1 MTGYTKV
8 AWPDLA
14 GIGYGTSRVY
24 SGPLG
29 CRHLAFVINR
39 QPPGVSAQYH
49 AHAVADEIYVLFSGR
64 GIVEVEGDT
73 VELAPLEAIRISAG
87 LGHVNRN
94 PSPDTEAVW
103 LVIGTPVDEYAAEEP
118 DLYGPSAAFPEV
130 TPRSR

>member
-1 MTGYTKV
+1 MAGYTKV
-8 AWPDLA
+8 GWPELA

-49 AHAVADEIYVLFSGR
+49 SHAVADEIYVLFSGR
-64 GIVEVEGDT
+64 GIVEVEGDIL
-73 VELAPLEAIRISAG
+73 ELAPLEAIRISAG

-94 PSPDTEAVW
+94 PSTDTEAVW
-103 LVIGTPVDEYAAEEP
+103 LVMGAPLEEYEAEEP
-118 DLYGPSAAFPEV
+118 HLYGPAAAFPQV
-130 TPRSR
+130 TPQPR